1 MAAAEARAV
10 WQRTANRYFIQED
23 AKRAPKLASI
33 SSVVSKIEAKPVD
46 HADLNDSFPVSGDK
60 SFYSS
65 LESDSKWWLQ
75 LQPDYMYQRGLTSE
89 QQYKPNPHQFV
100 ENQDGSIS
108 SVDSLSSKG
117 SYEFVQM
124 DSVELPWWK
133 MVEKNDF
140 DSFGSN
146 KSHFLIENC
155 DLHGPMHSGL
165 EPQKIKCGRKD
176 ISPGESRPD
185 TSKTK
190 ILEALCHSQTRAREA
205 EIAAKKA
212 YAEREHAIKLVF
224 KQASQLFA
232 YRQWIYILQLE
243 NLCYQNKN
251 KGDQLMSVCAFSS
264 SKIGKLDKNMKK
276 VMPTKGKRRRT
287 KRWFGRYER
296 NLGKYAVVFVV
307 GLGIVGAGLLLG
319 WTVGWMLI

>member
-33 SSVVSKIEAKPVD
+33 SSVISKTETKPVNP
-46 HADLNDSFPVSGDK
+46 AELNDSFPLPDEK
-60 SFYSS
+60 SFYSN

-89 QQYKPNPHQFV
+89 QQVNPNPHQFV
-100 ENQDGSIS
+100 ENQDVGSFS
-108 SVDSLSSKG
+108 SVDSVSSRE

-133 MVEKNDF
+133 MTEKDDL
-140 DSFGSN
+140 DSFVSK
-146 KSHFLIENC
+146 KSRILIENC
-155 DLHGPMHSGL
+155 DLHGPMLMGS
-165 EPQKIKCGRKD
+165 EPPMIKCGQYP
-176 ISPGESRPD
+176 ISRGETQRD

-212 YAEREHAIKLVF
+212 YAEKEHAIKLVF

-232 YRQWIYILQLE
+232 YRQWIYLLQIE

-251 KGDQLMSVCAFSS
+251 NKSDQILSVGAFSP
-264 SKIGKLDKNMKK
+264 SKIGKSMKK
-276 VMPTKGKRRRT
+276 VGPGKGKGKRRRT
-287 KRWFGRYER
+287 KRGFGRFEH

-319 WTVGWMLI
+319 WTVGWML